1 MIFVANGCIIT
12 KEDVKI
18 SDEDISIIKRSV
30 ETMIKSIAL
39 VPFIPLVIAFA
50 VVTNDKAAAE
60 LSAFGSNS
68 IALIG
73 MWGFGIVYLAACYI
87 VVFALVQKRNCLLS
101 AYYKEMRDLPE
112 LMQKYLSILN
122 IAALILGLWFI
133 FVSIE
138 SRVILIVGVSLAVGL
153 AIMCGLFFLN
163 KFMIKKVEKVLKAA
177 KENGLI
183 SETTYTLPVKTVD
196 NVGSGDKPIVKVW
209 MCDECGTE
217 NPNTSDYCKNCGQYK

>member
-30 ETMIKSIAL
+30 EIVVKCIAIQA
-39 VPFIPLVIAFA
+39 VIPLVLAFA
-50 VVTNDKAAAE
+50 VVTHDKVAAE

-73 MWGFGIVYLAACYI
+73 MWGFGIVYLSACYI
-87 VVFALVQKRNCLLS
+87 VIIELKRKYVFS
-101 AYYKEMRDLPE
+101 TYYKELLDLPE
-112 LMQKYLSILN
+112 LMHKYLSILN
-122 IAALILGLWFI
+122 IAALILGFWFVC
-133 FVSIE
+133 VSIE
-138 SRVILIVGVSLAVGL
+138 SSVNLFIGVSIVVAIAVMSGL
-153 AIMCGLFFLN
+153 SYLN
-163 KFMIKKVEKVLKAA
+163 TYMIKKVEKVLKGA

-183 SETTYTLPVKTVD
+183 SETTNTLPVKTVD

-209 MCDECGTE
+209 TCDECGTE